1 MPSCTGCNATYQ
13 VGALFCQKCGAR
25 TEAPKPI
32 SYRSSVILG
41 IVLFLLILFWQIAY
55 VPTPVS
61 TAESVSKP
69 APDEAAM
76 LISKCGEPDLDHSAE
91 KDKPTP
97 NPNRRW
103 LIYRKA
109 RVKAVFI
116 RPSAT
121 EPWKS
126 EALLDTK
133 TQKPLAPEFLARRL
147 PCANSGTR

>member
-1 MPSCTGCNATYQ
+1 MSHRRLGFG
-13 VGALFCQKCGAR
+13 VGLSF
-25 TEAPKPI
+25 
-32 SYRSSVILG
+32 S
-41 IVLFLLILFWQIAY
+41 
-55 VPTPVS
+55 
-61 TAESVSKP
+61 
-69 APDEAAM
+69 PDEAAM

-103 LIYRKA
+103 LIYSKA

>member
-1 MPSCTGCNATYQ
+1 MPSYTGSNATYQ
-13 VGALFCQKCGAR
+13 VGALFCQTCSAR
-25 TEAPKPI
+25 TEAPEPI

-41 IVLFLLILFWQIAY
+41 IVLFLLTLFWQIAS

-97 NPNRRW
+97 NHNRRW
-103 LIYRKA
+103 LIYSKA
-109 RVKAVFI
+109 RAKAVSN

-121 EPWKS
+121 EP
-126 EALLDTK
+126 
-133 TQKPLAPEFLARRL
+133 
-147 PCANSGTR
+147 